1 MPDRILDYCG
11 AHFGASLSA
20 QRPFALPGDKPHY
33 ARDRAVD
40 VRHITLEIRI
50 DPAAKRIEG
59 ACSTTFVPINDGLRH
74 VEFDAVEMEVRDVRL
89 EGRRARLNYTYDG
102 QRLRIDLGSV
112 RKAGEELTT
121 VVRYSASPRRGLYF
135 VGPDEGYPDK
145 PLQVWSQGQDEDSR
159 HWFPC
164 FDFPNQL
171 ATSELLVTVPQP
183 MMAVGNGELVGVSEV
198 DGRRTYHWRQSTPHV
213 AYLLSVACADFAEI
227 EESVDGVQLTYY

>member
-50 DPAAKRIEG
+50 DPQAKRIEG
-59 ACSTTFVPINDGLRH
+59 ACSTTFVPINDGLRQ

-102 QRLRIDLGSV
+102 ARLRIDLGSV

-121 VVRYSASPRRGLYF
+121 VVPYSPSPPPPAPPRGAGGRGRGGTPPAPPPPPAGRGAACRPCSAPRPPTSPRSGSA
-135 VGPDEGYPDK
+135 P
-145 PLQVWSQGQDEDSR
+145 
-159 HWFPC
+159 
-164 FDFPNQL
+164 
-171 ATSELLVTVPQP
+171 A
-183 MMAVGNGELVGVSEV
+183 
-198 DGRRTYHWRQSTPHV
+198 
-213 AYLLSVACADFAEI
+213 
-227 EESVDGVQLTYY
+227 